1 MVFSTVYGFC
11 MYCGRITPATLSH
24 MLQKC
29 GKSHGQR
36 MFRHDYVVQ
45 YLVGRLRQLGLEAL
59 LDHIVYAQ
67 SFRKPDIVAWGTDQ
81 RYIID
86 LAVARDDEHPDSAY
100 VERRSFDGIALSL
113 GKNW

>member
-1 MVFSTVYGFC
+1 
-11 MYCGRITPATLSH
+11 

-59 LDHIVYAQ
+59 LEPYIVYAQ
-67 SFRKPDIVAWGTDQ
+67 SFRKPDIVA
-81 RYIID
+81 
-86 LAVARDDEHPDSAY
+86 
-100 VERRSFDGIALSL
+100 
-113 GKNW
+113 